1 MLKAV
6 KGTPWQPNPEQSP
19 DVDADRLPEP
29 IAIEPVVAPAELPPQ
44 PGQTERL
51 PTYRR
56 MYIRQSDLERFGCT
70 GGCEACGAIREGRE
84 RQGIN
89 HNEKCRARIQE
100 ALKET
105 SQGQARLER
114 EIQRETE
121 YFTKVHEA
129 EEKKRKAATE
139 KEERSEPGGA
149 EASEPSQPSRL
160 PSQAA
165 KTVEKRKPSKAEPAS
180 AARES
185 KKPAVTVSEAAS
197 ASKRK
202 SEDQGDQELS
212 EPRPA
217 EDRAE
222 AAKRKA
228 ADTEGM
234 IETLIAGERKE
245 LSSPT
250 CDLVDGLAE
259 EILAETFYDDLTG
272 KELPAEGVKAARAE
286 EVSVIKQMG
295 VWEVIPRPANEKV
308 IGTRWIDINEGDGAR
323 LKLRSRLVAQEL
335 KRRAARNSQMTSL
348 QSTWSDFFAAM
359 PPLSSLRALFTL
371 ATTQRIPNTRGKLSP
386 VGSGGEVCLMFL
398 DVKKAHFWSPVRR
411 RLLVELPPEAGEGR
425 DKVGLLKRSL
435 YGTRDAPSNWEKAI
449 KDALEGLGFRQGRS
463 NPCLYFHEEKSLQ
476 LNVHGDDFTVVGIR
490 RAQMAGVIHQISVLN
505 RLVTW
510 THEGI
515 EMEADPRHVGLVLEQ
530 LGLEK
535 GVSVTTPLVKV
546 KEEDMDKTPL
556 GTAEAALYRSIA
568 MRIGYLSM
576 DRPDLLRTVRELAKG
591 LKEPQQHHWGLLK
604 RAARY
609 LRGAPRLVQLI
620 PYQEH
625 FTSINAW
632 SDSDHAGC
640 IKTRKST
647 TGTVIQLGEVTVKT
661 AAKGQAVIAMSTGE
675 AEYYGLISTAST
687 ALGEQAMMADWGIK
701 LSVNIA
707 MDASAGISIGSG
719 EGWES
724 SSTLTPATSGCKR

>member
-1 MLKAV
+1 M
-6 KGTPWQPNPEQSP
+6 
-19 DVDADRLPEP
+19 
-29 IAIEPVVAPAELPPQ
+29 
-44 PGQTERL
+44 
-51 PTYRR
+51 
-56 MYIRQSDLERFGCT
+56 
-70 GGCEACGAIREGRE
+70 
-84 RQGIN
+84 GI
-89 HNEKCRARIQE
+89 
-100 ALKET
+100 
-105 SQGQARLER
+105 
-114 EIQRETE
+114 
-121 YFTKVHEA
+121 
-129 EEKKRKAATE
+129 
-139 KEERSEPGGA
+139 
-149 EASEPSQPSRL
+149 
-160 PSQAA
+160 
-165 KTVEKRKPSKAEPAS
+165 
-180 AARES
+180 
-185 KKPAVTVSEAAS
+185 
-197 ASKRK
+197 
-202 SEDQGDQELS
+202 
-212 EPRPA
+212 
-217 EDRAE
+217 
-222 AAKRKA
+222 
-228 ADTEGM
+228 
-234 IETLIAGERKE
+234 
-245 LSSPT
+245 
-250 CDLVDGLAE
+250 
-259 EILAETFYDDLTG
+259 
-272 KELPAEGVKAARAE
+272 
-286 EVSVIKQMG
+286 
-295 VWEVIPRPANEKV
+295 IPRPTNEKV
-308 IGTRWIDINEGDGAR
+308 IGTRWVDINKGDSAH

-335 KRRAARNSQMTSL
+335 KRARGPQQPED

-371 ATTQRIPNTRGKLSP
+371 ATTRLIPNSRGKLSP

-449 KDALEGLGFRQGRS
+449 KDALEGLGFKQGRS
-463 NPCLYFHEEKSLQ
+463 NPCLYFHQEKSLR
-476 LNVHGDDFTVVGIR
+476 LNVHGDDFTVVGSYEELKWLETELGKVWTVETRGILAR
-490 RAQMAGVIHQISVLN
+490 PGSELPGVIHKISVLN

-515 EMEADPRHVGLVLEQ
+515 EMEADPRHVDLVLEQ

-546 KEEDMDKTPL
+546 KDEDMDKTPL

-591 LKEPQQHHWGLLK
+591 LKELQQHHWGLLK

-625 FTSINAW
+625 FTSVNAW

-647 TGTVIQLGEVTVKT
+647 TGTVIQLGEATVKT
-661 AAKGQAVIAMSTGE
+661 AAKGQAVIALSTGE

-707 MDASAGISIGSG
+707 MDASAGISIGSRRG
-719 EGWES
+719 LGKVKHIDTCYLWVQEIVDQGRIS
-724 SSTLTPATSGCKR
+724 LKKVNTQDMLADLMTKPLDGQTATKLLGRMGYCIRSGKHELALGKA